1 MRKLPPGRI
10 PSLDGL
16 RAISITFV
24 LVAHLKRSL
33 PPQHPAV
40 EQVLFFLDNGRLG
53 VVVFFVISGYL
64 ITRLLRREKQESGRI
79 NLSSFYARRT
89 IRIFPAFYLY
99 IGTIAALS
107 ATGVLR
113 VTREHLLAAGLYIW
127 NYRHP
132 FVDDSFGTGL
142 WYLGHTWSLALEEQF
157 YLLWPLTVVL
167 VGLLGARRVAL
178 AVVLLAP
185 LSRVLTYALWPESR
199 GAIGMMLHTAL
210 DGILIGAFV
219 ALVEGEPWFERAVA
233 RLRNGVLPIIAVFTA
248 VVVVRLLEVR
258 FEGTFMPPGRDDGR
272 GGVHRGGDDVGDPL
286 PRDARGA
293 SAEHQAADGD
303 RRAVVQPLPV
313 AAAVPIAVHR
323 DEAFVFAFP
332 FNLLAAF
339 AAATAS
345 YWLVEK
351 PFLRLRARLRHRKK
365 ATPAQQ
371 AAGRGFP

>member
-16 RAISITFV
+16 RAVSITFV
-24 LVAHLKRSL
+24 LVSHLRRTL
-33 PPQHPAV
+33 PPQPSVV
-40 EQVLFFLDNGRLG
+40 EQGLFFLDNGRLG

-64 ITRLLRREKQESGRI
+64 ITRLLRREQQETGRI
-79 NLSSFYARRT
+79 SLSSFYARRT

-99 IGTIAALS
+99 VGTIAVLS
-107 ATGVLR
+107 ATGVIR
-113 VTREHLLAAGLYIW
+113 VTREHLLAAGAYLW
-127 NYRHP
+127 NYRHV
-132 FVDDSFGTGL
+132 FIDDAGTGL
-142 WYLGHTWSLALEEQF
+142 WYLGHTWSLSLEEQF

-167 VGLLGARRVAL
+167 VGLLGARRAAL

-185 LSRVLTYALWPESR
+185 VSRVVTYLVWPESR
-199 GAIGMMLHTAL
+199 GAIGMMLHTAI
-210 DGILIGAFV
+210 DGILIGGFV

-233 RLRNGVLPIIAVFTA
+233 RLRNGVLPAVAVFVA
-248 VVVVRLLEVR
+248 VVIVRLLAVR
-258 FEGTFMPPGRDDGR
+258 YEGTFMLS
-272 GGVHRGGDDVGDPL
+272 VGMTV
-286 PRDARGA
+286 
-293 SAEHQAADGD
+293 EVVCI
-303 RRAVVQPLPV
+303 AVVMMWAIRYPDTLVGRVLNAKPLM
-313 AAAVPIAVHR
+313 AVGVLSYSLYLWQQLFLAPYP
-323 DEAFVFAFP
+323 DEAFVFPFP

-365 ATPAQQ
+365 PLPAQQ